1 MATDITLQWQAQI
14 TDSTDR
20 EVILGNIDILE
31 KFALSI
37 NGGDKYTIS
46 DGKSQVTGTLSTQF
60 NLLRTGIKN
69 GTLKPASWKD
79 SEPFGKITTALENVS
94 SGKLLKRVGTAE
106 GNITSHGKA
115 LSNYG
120 KRIKD
125 AEGDITDHGTR
136 LDTAEGNI
144 TSHEETLSGYGTR
157 ISSAEDDIKKKLGI
171 SEFEKFQT
179 GDTSW
184 KDKMDKKVKSFA
196 SSSELDNL
204 RTLLSNE
211 ISHWTRSKA
220 PQPLD
225 SYKALADL
233 KKFEQ
238 PWEVGANA
246 DKNYIPERHIGDLCT
261 VIGATQPDNGVSY
274 RFVKHPDNNTYTWT
288 KVIDNDGAKALR
300 QHSQF
305 VTQYEKRQ
313 KKLDED
319 SSAQQKALKDLLE
332 KYNGA
337 NNTLEEQVSK
347 LDQLGNNF
355 AEEQRKAEERDKQ
368 YKVVVSTKGYIK
380 DGVIVNGESNK
391 DGTPVIVHT
400 AHVYD
405 NFGHEKT
412 IEARSK
418 LTWTINKGRTTKP
431 VEKTVTGLV
440 CEVSQDQF
448 VNDGTNPH
456 YYDIELNSTF

>member
-1 MATDITLQWQAQI
+1 MATDPMLQWQSHI

-20 EVILGNIDILE
+20 DTIISNVGVLEQFAGAITGDDSLKE
-31 KFALSI
+31 KFEQI
-37 NGGDKYTIS
+37 
-46 DGKSQVTGTLSTQF
+46 
-60 NLLRTGIKN
+60 RTGIKD
-69 GTLKPASWKD
+69 GTIKPTEWQTSAPFVQITSKLKES
-79 SEPFGKITTALENVS
+79 S
-94 SGKLLKRVGTAE
+94 SGKIDGLDGRLKTAEDDISSHTTKLDEQKQTLTDQGNRLTTAE
-106 GNITSHGKA
+106 GS
-115 LSNYG
+115 
-120 KRIKD
+120 
-125 AEGDITDHGTR
+125 
-136 LDTAEGNI
+136 I

-157 ISSAEDDIKKKLGI
+157 ITNAEDDIKKKLGI

-196 SSSELDNL
+196 SSSELDDL

-211 ISHWTRSKA
+211 ISHWTRAKA

-261 VIGATQPDNGVSY
+261 VIGATQPDKGVSY
-274 RFVKHPDNNTYTWT
+274 RFIKHASNNTYTWT
-288 KVIDNDGAKALR
+288 KVIDNDGAKALS

-305 VTQYEKRQ
+305 VTQYEERQ
-313 KKLDED
+313 NKLDED
-319 SSAQQKALKDLLE
+319 SKNKQSSIDALKKRLGFSDTDTDKSVKELLE
-332 KYNGA
+332 
-337 NNTLEEQVSK
+337 
-347 LDQLGNNF
+347 
-355 AEEQRKAEERDKQ
+355 EERQERKKI
-368 YKVVVSTKGYIK
+368 YKVTVTTKGYIK
-380 DGVIVNGESNK
+380 DGKIV
-391 DGTPVIVHT
+391 DGTTIDGKPVIVHT
-400 AHVYD
+400 AHVYTLTGESVT
-405 NFGHEKT
+405 NNIAE
-412 IEARSK
+412 K

-440 CEVSQDQF
+440 CKVSQDQF

-456 YYDIELNSTF
+456 YYNIELNSTF

>member
-1 MATDITLQWQAQI
+1 MLQWQSHI

-20 EVILGNIDILE
+20 DTILSNIGVLEQFAGAITGDDSLNE
-31 KFALSI
+31 KF
-37 NGGDKYTIS
+37 DKIR
-46 DGKSQVTGTLSTQF
+46 
-60 NLLRTGIKN
+60 NGIKD
-69 GTLKPASWKD
+69 GTIKPTEWQTSAPFVQITSKLKES
-79 SEPFGKITTALENVS
+79 S
-94 SGKLLKRVGTAE
+94 SGKIDGLDGRLKTAE
-106 GNITSHGKA
+106 DDISSHTTK
-115 LSNYG
+115 LDEQ
-120 KRIKD
+120 KQTL
-125 AEGDITDHGTR
+125 TDQDNR
-136 LDTAEGNI
+136 LTTAEGNI

-196 SSSELDNL
+196 SSSELDDL

-211 ISHWTRSKA
+211 ISHWTRAKA

-261 VIGATQPDNGVSY
+261 VIGATQPDKGVSY
-274 RFVKHPDNNTYTWT
+274 RFIKHASNNTYTWT
-288 KVIDNDGAKALR
+288 KVIDNDGAKALS

-305 VTQYEKRQ
+305 LTTYNTDKT
-313 KKLDED
+313 
-319 SSAQQKALKDLLE
+319 SQQKDIDDLKS
-332 KYNGA
+332 KFG
-337 NNTLEEQVSK
+337 TSSGK
-347 LDQLGNNF
+347 LDQLGKNF

-368 YKVVVSTKGYIK
+368 YKVVVTTKGYIK
-380 DGVIVNGESNK
+380 DGVIVNGGSNN
-391 DGTPVIVHT
+391 GTPVIVHT

-412 IEARSK
+412 IEARNK

-448 VNDGTNPH
+448 VNDGTNP
-456 YYDIELNSTF
+456 YYYNIELNSNF

>member
-1 MATDITLQWQAQI
+1 MANNTVLQWQSHI

-20 EVILGNIDILE
+20 EVILGNLDLLE

-46 DGKSQVTGTLSTQF
+46 DGQSQVTGTLSAQF

-69 GTLKPASWKD
+69 GTLNPASWKD
-79 SEPFGKITTALENVS
+79 SEPFGKITTALEVS

-106 GNITSHGKA
+106 ETLTSHTTA
-115 LSNYG
+115 LDN
-120 KRIKD
+120 K
-125 AEGDITDHGTR
+125 
-136 LDTAEGNI
+136 LD
-144 TSHEETLSGYGTR
+144 
-157 ISSAEDDIKKKLGI
+157 SSI
-171 SEFEKFQT
+171 FEKFKT
-179 GDTSW
+179 GDFKTITDW
-184 KDKMDKKVKSFA
+184 KSALDKKLPSFA
-196 SSSELDNL
+196 SSSELDGL

-211 ISHWTRSKA
+211 ISHWTRAKA

-261 VIGATQPDNGVSY
+261 VIGATQPDKGVSY
-274 RFVKHPDNNTYTWT
+274 RFIKHDSNNTYTWT
-288 KVIDNDGAKALR
+288 KVIDNDGVKALS

-305 VTQYEKRQ
+305 ITTYNEDKRKQ
-313 KKLDED
+313 KEASDSQQEEINDLKSKFGLSETELTEINNKIRED
-319 SSAQQKALKDLLE
+319 R
-332 KYNGA
+332 
-337 NNTLEEQVSK
+337 
-347 LDQLGNNF
+347 
-355 AEEQRKAEERDKQ
+355 RKAEERDKQ
-368 YKVVVSTKGYIK
+368 YKVVVTTKGYIK
-380 DGVIVNGESNK
+380 DGVIVNGGSNN
-391 DGTPVIVHT
+391 GTPVIVHT

-412 IEARSK
+412 IEARNK

-456 YYDIELNSTF
+456 YYNIELNSTF

>member
-125 AEGDITDHGTR
+125 AEGNITSHTETLSGYGER
-136 LDTAEGNI
+136 LDTAEGTL
-144 TSHEETLSGYGTR
+144 TSHTTALDNKLD
-157 ISSAEDDIKKKLGI
+157 SSI
-171 SEFEKFQT
+171 FEKFKT
-179 GDTSW
+179 GDFKTITDW
-184 KDKMDKKVKSFA
+184 KSDLDKKLPSLASASELDKLDKQIINVRTLLNNEVSHWTADTKPLPQSYTAIDKVKS
-196 SSSELDNL
+196 S
-204 RTLLSNE
+204 T
-211 ISHWTRSKA
+211 
-220 PQPLD
+220 
-225 SYKALADL
+225 
-233 KKFEQ
+233 Q
-238 PWEVGANA
+238 PWGTGE
-246 DKNYIPERHIGDLCT
+246 DPERHADDLCT
-261 VIGATQPDNGVSY
+261 VIGEKQPDKGVSY
-274 RFVKHPDNNTYTWT
+274 RFVKHPTEDTYKWL
-288 KVIDNDGAKALR
+288 KVIDNDGALALSR
-300 QHSQF
+300 HTQF
-305 VTQYEKRQ
+305 LTTYNERQ
-313 KKLDED
+313 KELDKN
-319 SSAQQKALKDLLE
+319 SSAQQKAIKDLLE

-337 NNTLEEQVSK
+337 NDTLEEQCSE
-347 LDQLGNNF
+347 LDQLGKNF

-368 YKVVVSTKGYIK
+368 YKVVVTTKGYIK

-405 NFGHEKT
+405 NFGNEKN

-448 VNDGTNPH
+448 VNDGTNP
-456 YYDIELNSTF
+456 YFYNIELNSNF